1 MSTFVSTLRRLAWL
15 AAAAALALHAATA
28 RAAGEDEEHGAGPGA
43 GADFST
49 APRVDVHK
57 PVELIPLY
65 LRAKRIHG
73 LQPFQELVD
82 KAPEGSV
89 LAVPAGHYAG
99 PVHLKKRLSIEGQGE
114 VVIDGGDKGTVF
126 VVEANGAVLRNLTIT
141 GSGESHD
148 SDDTCLN
155 IRGHGNLIEK
165 LKIADCLFGI
175 DLKQADRNIVRGNT
189 VRSKDFELGVRGDG
203 IRLWYSNDNLIED
216 NLVTDTRDM
225 VAWYSHRNIYRGNE
239 GRRSRYS
246 IHFMFANDNVVE
258 NNRFYDNAVGVYFMY
273 MEGGVAR
280 NNVISHAT
288 GATGMGLGFK
298 ESSDILIENN
308 EVIYCAVGVGSDL
321 SPFQPDTTIR
331 FVGNRFAFNGIA
343 IQLTSELGGNE
354 LLGNTFEGNLTDV
367 FQGGR
372 GGGVKNRWVG
382 NYFDTYQGFDRDG
395 DGHGDTPHEDYA
407 YADRLWMEIPNARF
421 FKASPVLELLDF
433 LERLAP
439 FSAPGLQARDEAPL
453 YARPERPIKGR
464 THE

>member
-1 MSTFVSTLRRLAWL
+1 MSLLHRLTLL
-15 AAAAALALHAATA
+15 AAAVALALPAAQA
-28 RAAGEDEEHGAGPGA
+28 RDSDDEDRARGPGS

-57 PVELIPLY
+57 PVQLIPLY
-65 LRAKRIHG
+65 LRDKRIHG

-89 LAVPAGHYAG
+89 LKVPAGKYSG
-99 PVHLKKRLSIEGQGE
+99 PVHLKKRLTIEGQGE

-126 VVEANGAVLRNLTIT
+126 VLETNEATLRNLTIT

-148 SDDTCLN
+148 ADDTCLN
-155 IRGHGNLIEK
+155 IRGHGNLVEN
-165 LKIADCLFGI
+165 LNIADCLFGI
-175 DLKQADRNIVRGNT
+175 DLKQSDHNIVRNNK

-203 IRLWYSNDNLIED
+203 IRLWYSHDNLIEN

-246 IHFMFANDNVVE
+246 IHFMFANDNIVE
-258 NNRFYDNAVGVYFMY
+258 NNRFYDNAVGIYFMY
-273 MEGGVAR
+273 MEGGAAR
-280 NNVISHAT
+280 GNIISHAT

-298 ESSDILIENN
+298 ESSDILLENN

-331 FVGNRFAFNGIA
+331 FVNNRFAFNGIA

-354 LLGNTFEGNLTDV
+354 MHGNTFEGNLTDMY
-367 FQGGR
+367 QAGR
-372 GGGVKNRWVG
+372 GEGVKNKWAG
-382 NYFDTYQGFDRDG
+382 NYFDTYQGFDRDE
-395 DGHGDTPHEDYA
+395 DGVGDTPHEEYA
-407 YADRLWMEIPNARF
+407 YADRIWMEIPNARF
-421 FKASPVLELLDF
+421 FKTSPVLELLDF

-439 FSAPGLQARDEAPL
+439 FSNPDLQARDDKPR
-453 YARPERPIKGR
+453 YIKPERRIEGSAS
-464 THE
+464 

>member
-1 MSTFVSTLRRLAWL
+1 MSILLRLASL
-15 AAAAALALHAATA
+15 AAAVALTLPAAQA
-28 RAAGEDEEHGAGPGA
+28 RDVDDEDRARGPGA
-43 GADFST
+43 SADFST

-65 LRAKRIHG
+65 MRDKRIHG

-82 KAPEGSV
+82 KAPAGSV
-89 LAVPAGHYAG
+89 LRVPAGNYSG
-99 PVHLKKRLSIEGQGE
+99 PVHLKKRLTIEGEGK

-126 VVEANGAVLRNLTIT
+126 VLETNEAVLRNLTIT
-141 GSGESHD
+141 GSGDSHD
-148 SDDTCLN
+148 ADDTCLN
-155 IRGHGNLIEK
+155 VRGHGNLIEHID
-165 LKIADCLFGI
+165 IADCLFGI
-175 DLKQADRNIVRGNT
+175 DLKQADHNIIRNSK

-203 IRLWYSNDNLIED
+203 IRLWYSHDNLIEN
-216 NLVTDTRDM
+216 NLITDTRDM

-246 IHFMFANDNVVE
+246 IHFMFANHNIVE

-280 NNVISHAT
+280 NNIISHAT

-298 ESSDILIENN
+298 ESSDILLENN
-308 EVIYCAVGVGSDL
+308 EIIYCAVGVGSDL

-331 FVGNRFAFNGIA
+331 FVNNRFAFNGIA

-367 FQGGR
+367 FQAGR
-372 GGGVKNRWVG
+372 GHGEGIKNKWHG
-382 NYFDTYQGFDRDG
+382 NYFDTYQGFDRDQ
-395 DGHGDTPHEDYA
+395 DGYGDTPHEEYA
-407 YADRLWMEIPNARF
+407 YADRIWMEIPNARF
-421 FKASPVLELLDF
+421 FKTSPVLELLDF

-439 FSAPGLQARDEAPL
+439 FSNPDLQARDEKPL
-453 YARPERPIKGR
+453 YIKPERRIEGSAS
-464 THE
+464 